1 MATLAIVEDLVFR
14 SKLEEAAAAVHA
26 PLEIVNDIGAALRQ
40 LAEKPKTR
48 VLVDLNWSA
57 GDAVVLITT
66 LRQAAPSAMI
76 IGYCSHIHA
85 ELRARAI
92 AAGCS
97 VVLPRSVFVQRLPE
111 LLQNDIAP
119 NTSAE

>member
-26 PLEIVNDIGAALRQ
+26 QLEIVNDTDAALRQ
-40 LAEKPKTR
+40 LAEAPKTL

-57 GDAVVLITT
+57 GDAVVLVTT

-76 IGYCSHIHA
+76 VGYYSHVQA
-85 ELRARAI
+85 ELHARAI

-97 VVLPRSVFVQRLPE
+97 IVLPRSVFVQRLPE
-111 LLQNDIAP
+111 LLQSAMPTKAP
-119 NTSAE
+119 TE